1 MVNPSENENQQLR
14 LRLKAYIAQAQQNEL
29 KLRRFQHQ
37 ELTLMGARSLRSL
50 IEILLYEYRKTFDL
64 EAVTLV
70 VLDPEHETRR
80 ILEELGTALDA
91 YPDLLFT
98 DSAEEFQALYP
109 YRRPVLG
116 PYRAQAHAWAFP
128 NYPQPPASVALLPL
142 LRGTELIGSFH
153 LGSRLEERF
162 LAGTAT
168 DFLERIAA
176 VAAVCLEN
184 AANHERLKRA
194 GLTDPL
200 TGVHNRRYFDERVSE
215 EVDRAR
221 REGRPL
227 SCLFLDLDHFKR
239 VNDNHGHQSGDA
251 VLQEVARRLK
261 RHMRMSD
268 VLARYGGEE
277 FAALLV
283 QTDAATAQGIA
294 ERIRREVSD
303 LPVALPG
310 GSALDVSLSIGC
322 AALGPAR
329 APAPGAGREPLD
341 GAELVDAADAALYRA
356 KRGGRNRVEMGAPVG

>member
-1 MVNPSENENQQLR
+1 MANSSESENQQLR
-14 LRLKAYIAQAQQNEL
+14 RRLKAYVTQAQQNEL
-29 KLRRFQHQ
+29 KLRRFQQQ
-37 ELTLMGARSLRSL
+37 ELTLMAARSLRAL
-50 IEILLYEYRKTFDL
+50 VEILLYEYRKTFDL
-64 EAVTLV
+64 DAVTLL

-80 ILEELGTALDA
+80 ILEERGAALEA

-98 DSAEEFQALYP
+98 DTPAHLQALYP
-109 YRRPVLG
+109 RHAPVLG
-116 PYRAQAHAWAFP
+116 PFDAERHAALFP
-128 NYPQPPASVALLPL
+128 RYPRPPASVALLPL
-142 LRGTELIGSFH
+142 LRGDELIGSFH
-153 LGSRLEERF
+153 LGSRQEERF

-200 TGVHNRRYFDERVSE
+200 TGVHNRRYFDERVGE

-227 SCLFLDLDHFKR
+227 SCLFLDLDHFKA

-283 QTDAATAQGIA
+283 QTDARAAAEIA
-294 ERIRREVSD
+294 ERIRSEVSD
-303 LPVALPG
+303 QPVRLADG
-310 GSALDVSLSIGC
+310 GRLGVSLSIGC
-322 AALGPAR
+322 ATLAEATGAR
-329 APAPGAGREPLD
+329 AADLIE
-341 GAELVDAADAALYRA
+341 AADAALYRA
-356 KRGGRNRVEMGAPVG
+356 KRGGRNRVETGALAAAG